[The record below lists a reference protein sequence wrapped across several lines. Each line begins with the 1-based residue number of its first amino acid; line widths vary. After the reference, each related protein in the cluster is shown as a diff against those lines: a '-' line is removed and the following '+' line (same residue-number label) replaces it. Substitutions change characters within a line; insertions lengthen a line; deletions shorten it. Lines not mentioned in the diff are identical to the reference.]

1 MNQTE
6 YEEMFLEE
14 ENAQSEAATCE
25 PGKNQKVPEQN
36 HDTTIAN
43 KPSMFDEK
51 EMAKLISNGLADAS
65 AYAFRHPRFY
75 DIAWHLEQI
84 RRILEG
90 EK

>member
-6 YEEMFLEE
+6 YEEMFLEN

-36 HDTTIAN
+36 Q
-43 KPSMFDEK
+43 F
-51 EMAKLISNGLADAS
+51 ISEPDRCLPDLKDRIYMGLADAAFS
-65 AYAFRHPRFY
+65 AIRHPMFR
-75 DIAWHLEQI
+75 DIAYHLEQI